1 MGTLQSPAGESP
13 AGTYREELGLL
24 RSQLT
29 NLRALLVLSI
39 LMTESADDQQIL
51 RLATSAATSLGTW
64 QIAGFVIGE
73 EWWAGSRRC
82 GAPGPQLAAELRA
95 LPETGGPLTSL
106 DAVWAWAYP
115 LRSIAGR
122 IGFLVVHATSSLG
135 IRSWLGVLGAE
146 VQP

>member
-1 MGTLQSPAGESP
+1 MVGGRVSSNGSYTGAHNN
-13 AGTYREELGLL
+13 ELGLL

-73 EWWAGSRRC
+73 EWWAGSRRS

-95 LPETGGPLTSL
+95 LPETGGAVSSL
-106 DAVWAWAYP
+106 DTVGGWADP

-122 IGFLVVHATSSLG
+122 VRVV
-135 IRSWLGVLGAE
+135 
-146 VQP
+146 